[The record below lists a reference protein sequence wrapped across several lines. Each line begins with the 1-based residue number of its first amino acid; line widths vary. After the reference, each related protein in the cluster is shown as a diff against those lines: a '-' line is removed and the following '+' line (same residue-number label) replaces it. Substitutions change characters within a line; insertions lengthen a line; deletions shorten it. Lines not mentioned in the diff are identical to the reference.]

1 MKKLTLAIAVFLSS
15 LAFFSQEIK
24 FGKVSIN
31 ELSEKFYELDSTAPA
46 AILLYKR
53 NSQYEI
59 VDNLIQ
65 IEEEYFVR
73 MKIYNPEGYKNATV
87 SIPYFQSSEDI
98 FGLKAATYNLENG
111 QIVKTDLEKDNI
123 FIEKTTKKF
132 VHKKFTMPNLKPGCI
147 IEFTYK
153 ITSPNVV
160 MLNDV
165 KLQRSIPVKR
175 NLIKIK
181 IPEFLVYLPKTKGYL
196 TIPLKIGMEINNRY
210 DFRENVYSV
219 DMANVP
225 ALIDEPYNGN
235 SENYMSGIKFEIN
248 LTRIPGQYV
257 KNYSIDWKAVIKEI
271 NLSENFGG
279 QLKEKNYF
287 IEDINTV
294 IAGKQSELEKTLAV
308 FNFVKSK
315 IKFNDYSSIETDLG
329 VKKAYKEGVGNSA
342 DINLNLV
349 NMLRHIGLDAKP
361 VLISTIENGI
371 PIFPSIAAFDH
382 VIVSVM
388 IGGEKVLLDATNK
401 HNAVNVIDEDNL
413 NFYGYE
419 IYQKEEFKEIPIYPI
434 KHALKKT
441 IINAKFSDGIINGN
455 SRTINNA
462 ILALNY
468 RKEFADKGKELQ
480 SKLILENY
488 NDIDLLDF
496 RINNLEDPEKE
507 VNESIMFETESYFEE
522 ISNKLYISPLLFH
535 SETIN
540 PFKSEKREYPI
551 YFNYPFIETVIVNFT
566 IPEGYKVES
575 LPDNKDFTAEN
586 DLGGFKYKISANET
600 SIQIE
605 SYLVVNEPVVQA
617 QYYDFIKTL
626 YKEIISKHSEKIIL
640 SKI

>member
-196 TIPLKIGMEINNRY
+196 TIPLKTGMEINNRY

-419 IYQKEEFKEIPIYPI
+419 IYQKEEFKEIPIYLSYQTRI
-434 KHALKKT
+434 EK
-441 IINAKFSDGIINGN
+441 
-455 SRTINNA
+455 
-462 ILALNY
+462 
-468 RKEFADKGKELQ
+468 
-480 SKLILENY
+480 
-488 NDIDLLDF
+488 ND
-496 RINNLEDPEKE
+496 
-507 VNESIMFETESYFEE
+507 Y
-522 ISNKLYISPLLFH
+522 
-535 SETIN
+535 
-540 PFKSEKREYPI
+540 
-551 YFNYPFIETVIVNFT
+551 
-566 IPEGYKVES
+566 
-575 LPDNKDFTAEN
+575 
-586 DLGGFKYKISANET
+586 
-600 SIQIE
+600 
-605 SYLVVNEPVVQA
+605 
-617 QYYDFIKTL
+617 
-626 YKEIISKHSEKIIL
+626 
-640 SKI
+640 